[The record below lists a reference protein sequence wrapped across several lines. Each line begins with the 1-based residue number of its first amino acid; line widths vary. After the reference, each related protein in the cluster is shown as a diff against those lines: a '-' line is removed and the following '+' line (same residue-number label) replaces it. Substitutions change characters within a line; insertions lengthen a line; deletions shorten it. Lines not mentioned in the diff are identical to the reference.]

1 MINSFNIVSYHST
14 FFFLDQFNRV
24 KYHAQSSFFG
34 ASLSLDRISFTCL
47 ARAYLFPSL
56 PRDELRNTSVYCH
69 LFFFCTPTHAGG
81 WGKGAEEE
89 NDLRSGE
96 GGREEWLDFSITR
109 SRFMDKGGWNTA
121 HNVKSLRVYAYSEP
135 HDGGCLFR
143 RAEISMC
150 HVRTCI

>member
-1 MINSFNIVSYHST
+1 MTNNGIAFELTTWNRTTYVNDKFFQHRVFYHST

-96 GGREEWLDFSITR
+96 GGRN
-109 SRFMDKGGWNTA
+109 GWIFRLHA
-121 HNVKSLRVYAYSEP
+121 PVLWIRE
-135 HDGGCLFR
+135 DGTQP
-143 RAEISMC
+143 IM
-150 HVRTCI
+150 